1 MTFEVGPG
9 RLLGGFFSSQTNK
22 ADIFSVENSAKK
34 IGGGGDYI
42 LQDFFFHFNQE
53 WDGLQ
58 MSPQVHPALHG
69 GLILCKMFII
79 VQRFASTCTQY
90 LIHNC

>member
-34 IGGGGDYI
+34 IGGGDYI

-79 VQRFASTCTQY
+79 VQCFASTCTQY

>member
-1 MTFEVGPG
+1 M
-9 RLLGGFFSSQTNK
+9 Q
-22 ADIFSVENSAKK
+22 KK
-34 IGGGGDYI
+34 LGGGDYI

-79 VQRFASTCTQY
+79 VQCFASTCTQY
-90 LIHNC
+90 FNPQLLKLKVACLSVVLCADLFKN